1 MPIQTEAIAPA
12 RPSARAGVAG
22 PGAPP
27 QWPLRLQLL
36 QLPPAPRP
44 PNAAMPPSDP
54 DHAAGSPSD
63 PGDTADLAA
72 RREAI
77 SSGDPSRAMPALAG
91 LREASVEQATPLLL
105 LGLEQQAIM
114 VRSLACAGLGV
125 KRSEAG
131 WQELVRA
138 LQHDEDANVRAE
150 AANALASYGVERSWP
165 LLRQIF
171 IDDSQWLVRCSV
183 LSALAEQ
190 PEIPLTWLLELAG
203 LALTDADGTVRV
215 GGAEILGRVAR
226 EAEPDLAM
234 QARQQLA
241 PLQSDPD
248 HRVVAA
254 ALNGLQG

>member
-1 MPIQTEAIAPA
+1 
-12 RPSARAGVAG
+12 
-22 PGAPP
+22 
-27 QWPLRLQLL
+27 
-36 QLPPAPRP
+36 
-44 PNAAMPPSDP
+44 MPPSDP
-54 DHAAGSPSD
+54 GHAAGSAPD
-63 PGDTADLAA
+63 PGDAADLAA

-77 SSGDPSRAMPALAG
+77 AGGDPSRAMPALAG

-105 LGLEQQAIM
+105 LGLEQQAFM

-131 WQELVRA
+131 WQALVRA

-190 PEIPLTWLLELAG
+190 PEIPLIWLLELAG
-203 LALTDADGTVRV
+203 IALTDADGTVRV
-215 GGAEILGRVAR
+215 GGAEILGRLVR